1 VRDSKAGTPS
11 GATVLLFNKPFNVLS
26 QFTGDPGE
34 KTLAD
39 WITNKNVYAAGRLDK
54 DSEGLLVLTDNGAIQ
69 HRIAHPRH
77 KWPKIYWAQVEG
89 VPSEQALEQ
98 LRRGVMLNDG
108 VTAPTQVEIIN
119 EPTIWSRDPP
129 IRFRRNIPTTW
140 IALTLREGRNRQVRR
155 MTAAVGL
162 PTLRLIRVAI
172 GPWRL
177 DALQTGELRELKLDE
192 AAVAE
197 LLAVRVAAAQ

>member
-1 VRDSKAGTPS
+1 M
-11 GATVLLFNKPFNVLS
+11 LFNKPFNVLS

-177 DALQTGELRELKLDE
+177 DALQPGELRELKLDE